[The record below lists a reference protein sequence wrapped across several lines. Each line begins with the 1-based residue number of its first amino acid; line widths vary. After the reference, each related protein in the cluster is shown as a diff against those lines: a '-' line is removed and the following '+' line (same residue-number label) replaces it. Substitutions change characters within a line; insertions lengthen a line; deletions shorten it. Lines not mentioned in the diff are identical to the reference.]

1 MSTELPRQL
10 GTHKTEEEA
19 RRDDIVSAQ
28 ALQHYG
34 FSDQVTH
41 SLINLSENAT
51 YYVEDPGTQRTG
63 ILRVHRQN
71 YHSLR
76 AILSE
81 LDWLAAVDRDT
92 DVSTNIVIP
101 TAAGDR
107 VYVTEVD
114 GAERYA
120 VMFEVMPGI
129 EPDHTVLHATSFHT
143 LGQITAQLHVQS
155 RSWIP
160 PAGFQRFAWD
170 WDQTLGSQPRWGRW
184 EDGLS
189 ITPDDVEIFSKAAD
203 LILSQ
208 LEAYG
213 RTPDRYG
220 LVHADLRLA
229 NLLVDGGGH
238 RENES
243 VNVIDFDDC
252 GYSWHMYD
260 FGTAVSFI
268 EDDPRLPDWQQAWI
282 EGYRSIAD
290 LTDQDEKMLPTF
302 VLLRRLLLVA
312 WMGSHSHS
320 KEAREQGSEFT
331 ERTRPLVRAY
341 LESRGRRIH

>member
-1 MSTELPRQL
+1 MSTDLPPEIHSRQ
-10 GTHKTEEEA
+10 TEEEA
-19 RRDDIVSAQ
+19 RRDDVVSAE
-28 ALQHYG
+28 ALKHYG

-41 SLINLSENAT
+41 NLINLSENAT
-51 YYVEDPGTQRTG
+51 YLVEDPGTQRTG

-76 AILSE
+76 AIQSE
-81 LDWLAAVDRDT
+81 LDWLAAVGQDT
-92 DVSTNIVIP
+92 AVSTNVVIP
-101 TAAGDR
+101 TAVGDR

-143 LGQITAQLHVQS
+143 LGQITAQLHSHS
-155 RSWIP
+155 RSWAP
-160 PAGFQRFAWD
+160 PVGFQRFAWD
-170 WDQTLGSQPRWGRW
+170 WEHTLGATPRWGRW
-184 EDGLS
+184 EDGFSL
-189 ITPDDVEIFSKAAD
+189 TPDDVELFGAATE
-203 LILSQ
+203 LIRSQ
-208 LEAYG
+208 LATFG
-213 RTPDRYG
+213 SGPDRFG

-229 NLLVDGGGH
+229 NLLVDGDNARDG
-238 RENES
+238 ES

-252 GYSWHMYD
+252 GYSWFMYD

-268 EDDPRLPDWQQAWI
+268 EDDPRLPDWQQAWVQ
-282 EGYRSIAD
+282 GYRSVAQ
-290 LTDQDEKMLPTF
+290 LTDEDEAMLATF

-320 KEAREQGSEFT
+320 TESQDQGGEFT
-331 ERTRPLVRAY
+331 NRSRPLARAY
-341 LESRGRRIH
+341 LESHGQRIR